1 MVSTYNSLNH
11 TAGEIPSLDLII
23 VWMGGVGLDPIGK
36 YWFTHGSKQI
46 SMTNLLL
53 ISPQQSDF
61 ANSAFQNS
69 NLLTRHF
76 KFKIGKF
83 STLLFTIHQSL
94 RSDKIVQ
101 VVLFTKGEWLVK
113 VPKLSLVSKS
123 HHLDVITYFENWNG
137 VKGIDIW

>member
-1 MVSTYNSLNH
+1 MVSIYNSLNH

-101 VVLFTKGEWLVK
+101 VVLFTKGEWLV
-113 VPKLSLVSKS
+113 
-123 HHLDVITYFENWNG
+123 
-137 VKGIDIW
+137 